1 MNAPVRPRSL
11 SAGVS
16 GFGAL
21 MVLLGATV
29 AVSFVPLGP
38 FGVVAAL
45 TIAFAKALLI
55 VLFFMH
61 VRYAD
66 RLTMIMAA
74 ADFFWLIILFLF
86 TFSDYLTRG
95 WAP

>member
-1 MNAPVRPRSL
+1 MAEAS
-11 SAGVS
+11 VS
-16 GFGAL
+16 KTTYYKAAGAL
-21 MVLLGATV
+21 MVLLVATV
-29 AVSFVPLGP
+29 AVSFVPLGR

-45 TIAFAKALLI
+45 TIAFSKALLI

-66 RLTMIMAA
+66 RLTMIIAA
-74 ADFFWLIILFLF
+74 SGFFWLVILFLF

-95 WAP
+95 WIP